1 MGVWRFA
8 ANTHILLATVRDSFF
23 WDTLN
28 SCAIK
33 MADRPGFFFCICP
46 DPELCR
52 DKVRGLLRQ
61 FPPPTGTAWEEH
73 VFWGEDGL
81 GEDFWKALGSQN
93 LFGACK
99 AVILRSA
106 QALPAD
112 DWRTLSRALASV
124 PYSTW
129 PLICLEVAFDNKG
142 AKIPAHAAKLRG
154 LSFARDKGWVWES
167 SGLNAA
173 GLKALVRDYCAEQG
187 LTADK
192 ETMDALAALLPADA
206 GAARQ
211 ELEKVFL
218 AAADGVVTRD
228 ILQVVA
234 HEPEIDV
241 FAFLR
246 ALQTQA
252 GGTEAGRD
260 DFLKAWRAVLLDQ
273 VSKDSLLFPFL
284 GALIR
289 EARTL
294 WQILFK
300 EKVFIPN
307 FVLGEKQRL
316 ARTLGVRGVA
326 ALWDLALTAERG
338 IKSGERKEEQALEA
352 LTAGLIALFQ
362 ARAR

>member
-1 MGVWRFA
+1 M
-8 ANTHILLATVRDSFF
+8 T
-23 WDTLN
+23 
-28 SCAIK
+28 
-33 MADRPGFFFCICP
+33 DRPGFFLCICP

-61 FPPPTGTAWEEH
+61 FPPPSGKVWAEH

-81 GEDFWKALGSQN
+81 GEDFWKALNSQN
-93 LFGACK
+93 LFGDCQ

-106 QALPAD
+106 QLLSAD
-112 DWRTLSRALASV
+112 DWRALSRALATV
-124 PYSTW
+124 PPSTW
-129 PLICLEVAFDNKG
+129 PLICLEVAFDGKG
-142 AKIPAHAAKLRG
+142 AKIPAHVSKLKG
-154 LSFARDKGWVWES
+154 LAFARSQGWVWES
-167 SGLNAA
+167 PGLNAT
-173 GLKALVRDYCAEQG
+173 GLKSLVRDYCAEQG
-187 LTADK
+187 LKADK

-218 AAADGVVTRD
+218 ASPDGVVSKD
-228 ILQVVA
+228 VLQVVA

-246 ALQTQA
+246 ALQSQTGSKGA
-252 GGTEAGRD
+252 GAD

-284 GALIR
+284 GALVR
-289 EARTL
+289 EARVL

-300 EKVFIPN
+300 EKVFVPA

-316 ARTLGVRGVA
+316 ARALGVRGVA
-326 ALWDLALTAERG
+326 ALWELALTAERG

-352 LTAGLIALFQ
+352 LTAGLLELF
-362 ARAR
+362 RSKGS